1 MTRQTKLLRVLLVL
15 FLVGLVMASGLIYI
29 VSLDLAAVYPKLAH
43 LRLPIY
49 VAVLVGLVP
58 MIVAVKVV
66 FDLLRV
72 VDQGEAFSPQTV
84 RLLQRL
90 KVLFGITAAY
100 LVLGLVGVSVAIW
113 VAMGQTHPSILLG
126 WFAAEVVALF
136 LFTLAALLER
146 LFAAALELR
155 QECCEVSRNSR
166 MWTRC
171 LRALPCVAVA
181 QPSAVASANRT
192 TRAA

>member
-1 MTRQTKLLRVLLVL
+1 MAQQTKLLRVLLVM
-15 FLVGLVMASGLIYI
+15 FLAGLVLASGLIYI
-29 VSLDLAAVYPKLAH
+29 VSLDLAAVYPELAH

-58 MIVAVKVV
+58 VVVAVKVV

-72 VDQGEAFSPQTV
+72 VDQGEAFSLQTV

-113 VAMGQTHPSILLG
+113 VAMGQAHPSILLG

-136 LFTLAALLER
+136 LLTLAALLER

-155 QECCEVSRNSR
+155 QDNELTV
-166 MWTRC
+166 
-171 LRALPCVAVA
+171 
-181 QPSAVASANRT
+181 
-192 TRAA
+192 

>member
-1 MTRQTKLLRVLLVL
+1 MTRETRLLRALLVM
-15 FLVGLVMASGLIYI
+15 FVVGLVMASGLIYI
-29 VSLDLAAVYPKLAH
+29 VSLDLAALYPELAH

-58 MIVAVKVV
+58 VVVAVKVV

-72 VDQGEAFSPQTV
+72 VDQGEAFSLPTV

-113 VAMGQTHPSILLG
+113 VAMGQAHPSILLG

-136 LFTLAALLER
+136 LLTLAALLER

-155 QECCEVSRNSR
+155 QDNELTV
-166 MWTRC
+166 
-171 LRALPCVAVA
+171 
-181 QPSAVASANRT
+181 
-192 TRAA
+192 

>member
-1 MTRQTKLLRVLLVL
+1 MTRETKLLRALLVM

-29 VSLDLAAVYPKLAH
+29 VSLDLAALYPELAH

-66 FDLLRV
+66 FDLLGV
-72 VDQGEAFSPQTV
+72 VDQGEAFSPRTV
-84 RLLQRL
+84 RLLRRL

-100 LVLGLVGVSVAIW
+100 LVLGLVGVSVATW
-113 VAMGQTHPSILLG
+113 VAMGQMIPSSLLV
-126 WFAAEVVALF
+126 WFAGEVVTLF
-136 LFTLAALLER
+136 LFTLVALLER

-155 QECCEVSRNSR
+155 QDNELTV
-166 MWTRC
+166 
-171 LRALPCVAVA
+171 
-181 QPSAVASANRT
+181 
-192 TRAA
+192 

>member
-1 MTRQTKLLRVLLVL
+1 MM

-29 VSLDLAAVYPKLAH
+29 VSLDLAALYPELAH

-58 MIVAVKVV
+58 MVVAVKVV

-72 VDQGEAFSPQTV
+72 VDQGEAFSLQTV

-90 KVLFGITAAY
+90 KVLFGITATY

-113 VAMGQTHPSILLG
+113 VAMGQSHPSILLG

-155 QECCEVSRNSR
+155 QDNELTV
-166 MWTRC
+166 
-171 LRALPCVAVA
+171 
-181 QPSAVASANRT
+181 
-192 TRAA
+192 